1 MFGRMPSGVI
11 DHRAVASLGAGTV
24 LTSSLIAKAANK
36 SMEELSNPSYVAAK
50 VAYQGVPGAYSE
62 VAARKSC
69 PDFDPLPC
77 DQFEVAF
84 QALSQWMSER
94 AVLPIENSLG
104 GSIHAVYDLLIRY
117 RLHII
122 GETSLAINHCLVA
135 LPGTRKEDLKRVMS
149 HPQTSLAINHCLVAL
164 PGTRKEDL
172 KRVMSHPQ
180 ALAQCDGYLRRMA
193 VVKEAV
199 DDTAGAAQIVAR
211 QGLQGVGAICSRRAA
226 ELYGLD
232 VLEEGIQDVKDNVTR
247 FIVLSRDPLVSS
259 ENDTRNFKT
268 SIVFS
273 LQPGPGQLFKA
284 LSVFA
289 LRDIDLAKVESRP
302 MRTNPI
308 VQIPTSDGTSVS
320 RQNFNYLFYVDFVGS
335 LMEVRCQNALRHL
348 QETSPFLRVLGSYP
362 MDTELGSMS
371 NDDPAMMQNMSRY
384 N

>member
-1 MFGRMPSGVI
+1 MEAPVAAAGRAGEASPASSTMFGRMPSGVV
-11 DHRAVASLGAGTV
+11 DHRLVASPGGV

-36 SMEELSNPSYVAAK
+36 SMEELSNPAYSAAK
-50 VAYQGVPGAYSE
+50 AAYQGVPGAYSE
-62 VAARKSC
+62 VAARKAC

-84 QALSQWMSER
+84 QALSQWMAER

-135 LPGTRKEDLKRVMS
+135 LPGTAKS
-149 HPQTSLAINHCLVAL
+149 
-164 PGTRKEDL
+164 DL

-247 FIVLSRDPLVSS
+247 FIVLSRDPLVTS
-259 ENDTRNFKT
+259 ESDSRTYKT

-308 VQIPTSDGTSVS
+308 VQIPSQDGSSFT
-320 RQNFNYLFYVDFVGS
+320 RQNFNYMFYVDFVGS
-335 LMEVRCQNALRHL
+335 LQEVRCQNALRHL
-348 QETSPFLRVLGSYP
+348 QETAPFLRVLGSYP
-362 MDTELGSMS
+362 MDTELGTMS
-371 NDDPAMMQNMSRY
+371 SDDPAMMQNMSRY